1 MNIEYVLVNDEG
13 VVHVPPNSSVAE
25 INGAIRKHV
34 STTHGCE
41 AHCIVLEK
49 IPNKSPMYLVLIDQG
64 LQSFRQ
70 NGCTVDVVDGQ
81 PLTDAQKDQVQ
92 KEIRK
97 WIIRKQIRVLDLT
110 DLYVYFGITKMIP
123 DAFDQCASLTSLI
136 LPDGLVAIGE
146 GAFDHCTAL
155 TTVAMP
161 AGLATIGASAFY
173 GCTSLAR
180 IALPDTLTTID
191 EGAFYGCTSLVT
203 IVIPDSVSTIGAYAF
218 KGCAALTTVAF
229 VGSIIIKL
237 NKM

>member
-1 MNIEYVLVNDEG
+1 MNIEYVMVNDEG
-13 VVHVPPNSSVAE
+13 VVQVPLNSSVAE

-34 STTHGCE
+34 SSTHGCE

-81 PLTDAQKDQVQ
+81 PLTDAQKAQVQ
-92 KEIRK
+92 KEIRE

-110 DLYVYFGITKMIP
+110 DLYVYFGIAKMIP

-161 AGLATIGASAFY
+161 ASVTTIG
-173 GCTSLAR
+173 
-180 IALPDTLTTID
+180 
-191 EGAFYGCTSLVT
+191 EGAFDHCT
-203 IVIPDSVSTIGAYAF
+203 
-218 KGCAALTTVAF
+218 ALTHGCNASQCDDDRCICFLELHLVDHGCNASRPRDDRCICF
-229 VGSIIIKL
+229 RRLHLVGKDRITRRPRDDR
-237 NKM
+237 